1 MTFEEFETV
10 CLDIFTEYLPKTV
23 DKTTKKRVI
32 GELARELQDQGVL
45 DLVDLEEETDDGD
58 TDDGDKPEDLVS
70 LFGD

>member
-10 CLDIFTEYLPKTV
+10 CLDIFTEYLPKSV
-23 DKTTKKRVI
+23 DKVTKKRVI
-32 GELARELQDQGVL
+32 GELARELQDQGAL
-45 DLVDLEEETDDGD
+45 DLVDLEDLDETD

>member
-32 GELARELQDQGVL
+32 DELARELQDQGTL
-45 DLVDLEEETDDGD
+45 DLVDLEEASDDD